1 MRLHLA
7 LISSALLFSS
17 IAAAQESDVTILK
30 GKLKPWQP
38 SEVSINHDQ
47 ITIVTPG
54 PTVNDESYNS
64 IISSGVCTPIWTKDV
79 PANYLQKI
87 KVIHVTN
94 KFKATGFSFENP
106 LSVCNEMGKLMDK
119 PAKAVMYGNTHTYKG
134 GQ

>member
-17 IAAAQESDVTILK
+17 ITAAQESDVTILK

-54 PTVNDESYNS
+54 PTVNYEGYKS
-64 IISSGVCTPIWTKDV
+64 IIFSGVCTPIWTKDV
-79 PANYLQKI
+79 PVNYLKKI
-87 KVIHVTN
+87 KAIHVTN
-94 KFKATGFSFENP
+94 KFKAIGFSFENP

-119 PAKAVMYGNTHTYKG
+119 PATAVMYGNTHVYKSG
-134 GQ
+134 K